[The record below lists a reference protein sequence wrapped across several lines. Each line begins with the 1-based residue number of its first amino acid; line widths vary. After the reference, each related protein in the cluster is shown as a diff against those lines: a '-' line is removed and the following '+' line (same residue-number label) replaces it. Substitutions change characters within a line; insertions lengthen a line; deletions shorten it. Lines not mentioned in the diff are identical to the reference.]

1 LVDRGTI
8 LEDNRHM
15 NKQLTLLNDTELD
28 ELQFSD
34 EYADYIMNNVIVDR
48 LICNG
53 DTLLASK
60 VYDTLLEAQEDGYL
74 FVEFLETLG
83 FTME

>member
-1 LVDRGTI
+1 MT
-8 LEDNRHM
+8 
-15 NKQLTLLNDTELD
+15 KQLEILNDTELD
-28 ELQFSD
+28 DLQFSD
-34 EYADYIMNNVIVDR
+34 EYAEYIMNNGSADR

-53 DTLLASK
+53 
-60 VYDTLLEAQEDGYL
+60 DTLLEAQEDGYL